1 MPHKNN
7 NCRFNINYFFSL
19 YVYFNAAI
27 ECDDGTY
34 GYACVNNCSGHC
46 INSSL
51 CNKETGYCHN
61 GCNAGYTNK
70 DCSRGMIFHFS
81 LWTLLLTY
89 GSFDEFYLHHLF
101 VHVDFKTTVLWLNIL
116 SNVLMNLT
124 YFKALVIFGYFRMCQ
139 SLWRE
144 LSVSM

>member
-1 MPHKNN
+1 MSKTSSIKQNSSSYFFMLSFNNRAVSKSLKFNAMPHKNN

-46 INSSL
+46 INGSL

-81 LWTLLLTY
+81 L
-89 GSFDEFYLHHLF
+89 
-101 VHVDFKTTVLWLNIL
+101 
-116 SNVLMNLT
+116 
-124 YFKALVIFGYFRMCQ
+124 
-139 SLWRE
+139 
-144 LSVSM
+144 